1 MYASWVVGIALS
13 LAASLFGTVGKV
25 LMKLAHIH
33 DGSFLLLGSATFCV
47 LVLNPVFDAWSFA
60 FAAQSVLAPM
70 AGFSVVWNIVLAPYI
85 LKETLSPQV
94 LHGSLLIIIGCGIVG
109 LSGSHIS
116 PTHTP
121 EELFSLFSE
130 LPFIVYAVISI
141 VLMIM
146 LAYVIQTYPTHSSW
160 RRFAFGA
167 LSGLIGGNLFFTKT
181 AVELIGKGSEIW
193 ACTETYFIVLFALGC
208 PALGIYVLNLG
219 LKEYDALHIVAI
231 YESFLILCGSIS
243 GVIFFHEDEGMQE
256 WWQQV
261 LYPISIVTTIAGVV
275 VLSKQSSPDSPIGE
289 KAPLMHSAKPV
300 KLVVQSV

>member
-1 MYASWVVGIALS
+1 MYGGWAIGIALS

-25 LMKLAHIH
+25 LMKLAHVH
-33 DGSFLLLGSATFCV
+33 QGSFLLLALATFCV
-47 LVLNPVFDAWSFA
+47 LILNPVFDAWSFA

-85 LKETLSPQV
+85 LKEKLSPQV
-94 LHGSLLIIIGCGIVG
+94 LHGSLIILVGCAIVG
-109 LSGSHIS
+109 LTGSHIS

-121 EELFSLFSE
+121 NELFSLFTTMR
-130 LPFIVYAVISI
+130 FIVYAIISI
-141 VLMIM
+141 VLMLGLIW
-146 LAYVIQTYPTHSSW
+146 IISTYSTHSSW

-181 AVELIGKGSEIW
+181 AVELMGKGSQVWE
-193 ACTETYFIVLFALGC
+193 CTETYFIIIFALGC

-243 GVIFFHEDEGMQE
+243 GVIFFHEDQGMTA
-256 WWQQV
+256 WWQQL
-261 LYPISIVTTIAGVV
+261 LYPISIITTIAGVI
-275 VLSKQSSPDSPIGE
+275 VLSKTSGPNSPIGE
-289 KAPLMHSAKPV
+289 KAPLMQSKKPV
-300 KLVVQSV
+300 NLVTERV

>member
-1 MYASWVVGIALS
+1 MYAGWVVGISLS

-25 LMKLAHIH
+25 LMKLSHLH
-33 DGSFLLLGSATFCV
+33 DRSLVLLVSATFCV
-47 LVLNPVFDAWSFA
+47 IVLNPVFDAWSFA

-94 LHGSLLIIIGCGIVG
+94 LHGSLLIVVGCAIVG
-109 LSGSHIS
+109 ISGSHIS

-121 EELFSLFSE
+121 EELFSLFTE
-130 LPFIVYAVISI
+130 VAFIVYAVISI
-141 VLMIM
+141 VIMIA
-146 LAYVIQTYPTHSSW
+146 LVSVIQTRPQHSSW

-167 LSGLIGGNLFFTKT
+167 LSGLIGGNLFFTKA
-181 AVELIGKGSEIW
+181 AVELIGKGSEVW
-193 ACTETYFIVLFALGC
+193 QCTETYFIIVFALGC

-243 GVIFFHEDEGMQE
+243 GVIFFHEGEGMQE

-261 LYPISIVTTIAGVV
+261 LYPISIITTIAGVI
-275 VLSKQSSPDSPIGE
+275 VLSKKSGPDSPVGE
-289 KAPLMHSAKPV
+289 KAPLMQAKPV
-300 KLVVQSV
+300 KLVVQTV